1 LKLQK
6 NHKPSKSLLKIYLE
20 VLIANLI
27 LWRSMK

>member
-1 LKLQK
+1 LKLQR

-27 LWRSMK
+27 L